1 MARTGGW
8 SRILVQSVFYEPKL
22 GFLQFPTFH
31 TPGTVSDIGLG
42 FVWTIRVYIQLWRL
56 DSSDCI
62 GNLHNWLS
70 LLLSVVMMMLF
81 RLGASRP
88 TAVFVV
94 CILTFRWTHCCYTL
108 HYCHGKTFY
117 PRCPQCLTGQYA
129 RTLKIQLQY
138 KGLACCCWSSLQ
150 LDTCRGKYQKK
161 TAWIR

>member
-1 MARTGGW
+1 MVRTGGW

-56 DSSDCI
+56 DSCDCI
-62 GNLHNWLS
+62 GNLHNWWYCHCLLWWWCYS
-70 LLLSVVMMMLF
+70 GLVPADPLLCLLS
-81 RLGASRP
+81 ASWHFGGHI
-88 TAVFVV
+88 AA
-94 CILTFRWTHCCYTL
+94 TH
-108 HYCHGKTFY
+108 CHGKTFY

>member
-1 MARTGGW
+1 MVRTGGW

-31 TPGTVSDIGLG
+31 TPGTVSDIGQG
-42 FVWTIRVYIQLWRL
+42 FVWTIRVYIQLGRL
-56 DSSDCI
+56 DSFDCI
-62 GNLHNWLS
+62 GNLHNWLALS
-70 LLLSVVMMMLF
+70 LSAVMMMLF
-81 RLGASRP
+81 RRGASGP

-94 CILTFRWTHCCYTL
+94 CILTFRWTHCYTL
-108 HYCHGKTFY
+108 LPWETC

>member
-1 MARTGGW
+1 MEQDPSPECVLRTKTWFFAIPNIPYAGHGVRHRTTYD
-8 SRILVQSVFYEPKL
+8 SSEQYVFIYNFGDWTVL
-22 GFLQFPTFH
+22 
-31 TPGTVSDIGLG
+31 TVSVIFITDWYCHCLLWWWCYSGL
-42 FVWTIRVYIQLWRL
+42 VPADPLL
-56 DSSDCI
+56 C
-62 GNLHNWLS
+62 
-70 LLLSVVMMMLF
+70 LLS
-81 RLGASRP
+81 ASWHFGGHIAA
-88 TAVFVV
+88 T
-94 CILTFRWTHCCYTL
+94 